1 MIGAMGG
8 RRSLPGSR
16 AGAPLRLAA
25 VACACLLATPAW
37 AAERTV
43 TIALPAL
50 PLDDALVEL
59 SRQAGV
65 DILLSSA
72 SVGDRRAP
80 SLRGRYTPGQALQ
93 LLLADS
99 GLEFE
104 SLEGQGYVVRARR
117 SAKIVAPPDPIALPE
132 LLVVGVRTQNVDQ
145 RRDPDGI
152 QPYRVFERATLR
164 AAQGLSA
171 DDFLQTW
178 LTSNSDTHEIVPNRG
193 RGQPPSRSNF
203 SFRDPTAQSSTL
215 VLVDGRR
222 MPAVPSYAQL
232 TQADVGPI
240 PLAAIGR
247 IETLGASSGALYGL
261 GAVNGVVNLVIDR
274 DYRGAEVAATLGSG
288 KGGDGGYGR
297 FDVRLGYSTP
307 DDATAVMV
315 RYGQKRFNGVAIG
328 DRSQTSAPLDGAMLK
343 QAQFLNRPAGDG
355 VTLFGVN
362 GPFTVAGVAMTKTYI
377 PADYDGSTPIEAVLL
392 RNAGQ
397 SAPGLAPAH
406 RDRLLTSDT
415 RTDAVLVNL
424 RQRLWSGAEAYVDYI
439 YLSSHDTEPLALGAL
454 STQLAPGQGPAT
466 MLSGTTPVELVAPV
480 PYLVGTYDSRL
491 ISRRITAGLVLDLP
505 ARWRGGLDYAV
516 GDVRFRQATQQI
528 GYDEQARL
536 SIASGVGPADGRRAP
551 NPFGDQRQFLAD
563 LAPYRD
569 DWASPQPYGSS
580 RLEDMSLRASGPLIR
595 LKDRDVT
602 LSLTAQQLWEGLP
615 TFSSPANN
623 HVSMRSRSLFGELR
637 APLEGVTGIR
647 GLELQA
653 AARRQVGRI
662 RIFYGGAAGP
672 IEKTADL
679 YLLGAKAEPVPGL
692 ILRMAYAAGAQ
703 LPEPVMFMSAVG
715 AGISSLIDPKRNPS
729 QPISAEGWFRYAWG
743 GSPDLQPDQTRT
755 YSAGAVLTS
764 RRLPRSRLSIDYTR
778 IEGRN
783 LLIEV
788 YRGYDFYLQ
797 NEDRFP
803 GSVIRA
809 PLSDADRAKGYTAG
823 RILEVRDLNENTGSS
838 LIQAVDVA
846 ADHDLDFGDGRL
858 AFSASL
864 TWQPTLRRRAPAD
877 NIMSKRTQDGATP
890 EWRGALGAR
899 WSNDRVAVSGTVRY
913 VDAYAVTSL
922 PARTTVDLSFA
933 WKLPAPLETPQTEL
947 RLGVRNLLAR
957 WSLEDPLQR
966 RLEATL
972 IARF

>member
-1 MIGAMGG
+1 MIGAMGE
-8 RRSLPGSR
+8 RRSLLGSR

-25 VACACLLATPAW
+25 MACAGLLATPAG
-37 AAERTV
+37 AAERAV
-43 TIALPAL
+43 TLALPAL

-72 SVGDRRAP
+72 SVGNRRAP

-104 SLEGQGYVVRARR
+104 SLEGQGYVVRAGRVTKAAAL
-117 SAKIVAPPDPIALPE
+117 SDPVVLPE

-152 QPYRVFERATLR
+152 QPYRVFDRATLR

-178 LTSNSDTHEIVPNRG
+178 LTSNSDTHEIVPSRG
-193 RGQPPSRSNF
+193 RGLPPSRSNF
-203 SFRDPTAQSSTL
+203 SFRDPSALSSTL

-222 MPAVPSYAQL
+222 MPAVPGIAQL
-232 TQADVGPI
+232 AQADVGPI

-274 DYRGAEVAATLGSG
+274 NYRGAEVAATVGSG
-288 KGGDGGYGR
+288 KHGDGGYGR
-297 FDVRLGYSTP
+297 LDARLGYSTA
-307 DDATAVMV
+307 DGATALMV
-315 RYGQKRFNGVAIG
+315 RYGQKRFNGVTFG
-328 DRSQTSAPLDGAMLK
+328 DRNQAAAPLDGAQMK
-343 QAQFLNRPAGDG
+343 PGQAYNRPPGNG
-355 VTLFGVN
+355 VTLFGLN
-362 GPFTVAGVAMTKTYI
+362 GPFTVGGVEMLKTYI
-377 PADYDGSTPIEAVLL
+377 PADYDGSTPIETVLIA
-392 RNAGQ
+392 NAGR

-406 RDRLLTSDT
+406 RDGLLTTDS

-424 RQRLWSGAEAYVDYI
+424 RQRLWRGAEAYFDHI
-439 YLSSHDTEPLALGAL
+439 YLASHDTAPLAYGAL
-454 STQLAPGQGPAT
+454 STQLTPGQGIAT
-466 MLSGTTPVELVAPV
+466 MLSGSSPVELVAPL
-480 PYLVGTYDSRL
+480 PYVFGTSDSRL
-491 ISRRITAGLVLDLP
+491 ISRRTTVGLVFDLP

-516 GDVRFRQATQQI
+516 GDVRFRQVTQEV
-528 GYDEQARL
+528 GFDEQARP
-536 SIASGVGPADGRRAP
+536 SIASGVAPADGRRAP
-551 NPFGDQRQFLAD
+551 NPFGDQTQFLAD
-563 LAPYRD
+563 LGQYQSN
-569 DWASPQPYGSS
+569 WAEPAPYGSS
-580 RLEDMSLRASGPLIR
+580 RLEDISLRASGPLAR
-595 LKDRDVT
+595 LRGRDVT
-602 LSLTAQQLWEGLP
+602 LSLTAQQLWESLP
-615 TFSSPANN
+615 NFPGEPRN

-637 APLEGVTGIR
+637 APLEGLTGVP
-647 GLELQA
+647 GLEVQA

-662 RIFYGGAAGP
+662 RIFYGGPAGP
-672 IEKTADL
+672 VEKTADL
-679 YLLGAKAEPVPGL
+679 YLLGAKAEPAPGL
-692 ILRMAYAAGAQ
+692 TLRMAYASGAQ

-715 AGISSLIDPKRNPS
+715 AGISSLIDPKRNPT
-729 QPISAEGWFRYAWG
+729 QPISAEGWFRHAWG
-743 GSPDLQPDQTRT
+743 GSPDLRPDQMRT
-755 YSAGAVLTS
+755 YSAGMVLTP
-764 RRLPRSRLSIDYTR
+764 RRLPRSRLSVDYTR

-783 LLIEV
+783 LLVQV

-803 GSVIRA
+803 GTVIRA
-809 PLSDADRAKGYTAG
+809 PLSEADRAKGYTAG

-838 LIQAVDVA
+838 LIEAVDIA
-846 ADHDLDFGDGRL
+846 ADHDLDLGSGRL
-858 AFSASL
+858 AFSAAL
-864 TWQPTLRRRAPAD
+864 TWQPTLRRRAPPD
-877 NIMSKRTQDGATP
+877 NILSKRTQDGATP

-899 WSNDRVAVSGTVRY
+899 WSNDRIAASATMRY

-933 WKLPAPLETPQTEL
+933 WKLPAPLDAPQTEL
-947 RLGVRNLLAR
+947 RLGVRNLLDQ

-966 RLEATL
+966 RVEATL